1 MGDRLQ
7 DREIDG
13 WIPDKGNEGD
23 AQPHPHEVHQGPVA
37 SENPDAHNLI
47 ERLRSHCSVLD
58 WEKLDNSG
66 TKEIAKL
73 SCIEDLSKKMPTQN
87 DSYGRLYSDIVR
99 IMVIKRTILMS

>member
-1 MGDRLQ
+1 MLQ
-7 DREIDG
+7 ERKIYG

-37 SENPDAHNLI
+37 SENPDAHNLV
-47 ERLRSHCSVLD
+47 ERLRCSVLD

-73 SCIEDLSKKMPTQN
+73 SCIEDISKKTA
-87 DSYGRLYSDIVR
+87 DA
-99 IMVIKRTILMS
+99 KRQLW